1 MESPLSLVAGGTGLV
16 GSHVI
21 KVLSKKS
28 GTQIILARSFESE
41 IPQNAEL
48 QIINFDSL
56 SSNKVQL
63 ENGIDH
69 VYLCLGKKLSTHEL
83 GYMQHNARES
93 FKLVDF
99 DYSLTIA
106 KLAYDSGA
114 RSIALVSAV
123 GAQEGS
129 FNYYFHIKGKLENE
143 IRKIGYEDICFARPG
158 HLLGARK
165 EFRGYEIP
173 ILESGLKIAAP
184 FMQGPLMN
192 FRQIEAERVAESMVM
207 NLLNST
213 KGETYLYYK
222 DFLRTD
228 TFE

>member
-1 MESPLSLVAGGTGLV
+1 MESPLSLIAGGTGLV

-28 GTQIILARSFESE
+28 GTQIILARSFNSE
-41 IPQNAEL
+41 IPQNADL

-56 SSNKVQL
+56 GSNKVKL
-63 ENGIDH
+63 KNGIDH

-93 FKLVDF
+93 FKLIDF

-143 IRKIGYEDICFARPG
+143 IRKIGYENVCFARPG

-165 EFRGYEIP
+165 DFRGYEIP

-207 NLLNST
+207 NLLDRT

>member
-93 FKLVDF
+93 FKLIDF

-143 IRKIGYEDICFARPG
+143 IRKIGYKNVCFARPG

-165 EFRGYEIP
+165 DFRGYEIP

-207 NLLNST
+207 NLLDRT

>member
-21 KVLSKKS
+21 KVLSEKP
-28 GTQIILARSFESE
+28 GAQIILARSFDSE

-56 SSNKVQL
+56 SSNEVQL
-63 ENGIDH
+63 KNGIDH

-99 DYSLTIA
+99 DYSLIIA

-143 IRKIGYEDICFARPG
+143 IKKIGYENMCFARPG
-158 HLLGARK
+158 HLLGERK
-165 EFRGYEIP
+165 DFRGYEIP
-173 ILESGLKIAAP
+173 ILESGLRFAAP
-184 FMQGPLMN
+184 FMQGPLTN
-192 FRQIEAERVAESMVM
+192 FRQVEAKQVAKSMIK
-207 NLLNST
+207 NIRNRN
-213 KGETYLYYK
+213 KGESYMYYE
-222 DFLRTD
+222 DFL
-228 TFE
+228 

>member
-1 MESPLSLVAGGTGLV
+1 MKDLRDKLIDF
-16 GSHVI
+16 HY
-21 KVLSKKS
+21 
-28 GTQIILARSFESE
+28 
-41 IPQNAEL
+41 
-48 QIINFDSL
+48 SL
-56 SSNKVQL
+56 S
-63 ENGIDH
+63 
-69 VYLCLGKKLSTHEL
+69 
-83 GYMQHNARES
+83 
-93 FKLVDF
+93 
-99 DYSLTIA
+99 IA
-106 KLAYDSGA
+106 KLAYDYGA
-114 RSIALVSAV
+114 RSIALVSAI
-123 GAQEGS
+123 GAKEGS

-143 IRKIGYEDICFARPG
+143 IRKIGYENVCFARPG

-165 EFRGYEIP
+165 DFRGYEIP

-207 NLLNST
+207 NLLDRT

>member
-1 MESPLSLVAGGTGLV
+1 MESPLSLIAGGTGLV

-21 KVLSKKS
+21 KVLSKKQ

-63 ENGIDH
+63 KSGIDH

-143 IRKIGYEDICFARPG
+143 IRKIGYENVCFARPG

-165 EFRGYEIP
+165 DFRGYEIP

-207 NLLNST
+207 NLLNKT
-213 KGETYLYYK
+213 RGETYLYYK

>member
-21 KVLSKKS
+21 KVLSKKPGS
-28 GTQIILARSFESE
+28 QIILARSFESE

-48 QIINFDSL
+48 QIINFDYL
-56 SSNKVQL
+56 SSNKVRL
-63 ENGIDH
+63 RNGIDN
-69 VYLCLGKKLSTHEL
+69 VYLCLGKRLSTHEL

-93 FKLVDF
+93 FKLIDF

-143 IRKIGYEDICFARPG
+143 IRKIGYENMCFARPG
-158 HLLGARK
+158 HLLGKRK
-165 EFRGYEIP
+165 DFRGYEIP
-173 ILESGLKIAAP
+173 ILESGLRIAAP

-192 FRQIEAERVAESMVM
+192 FRQIEAQQVAESMVV
-207 NLLNST
+207 NLQNK
-213 KGETYLYYK
+213 KGGESYLFYE
-222 DFLRTD
+222 DFLKTD

>member
-63 ENGIDH
+63 KNGIDH

-93 FKLVDF
+93 FKLIDF

-143 IRKIGYEDICFARPG
+143 IRKIGYENVCFARPG

-165 EFRGYEIP
+165 DFRGYEIP

-184 FMQGPLMN
+184 FMQGPLTN
-192 FRQIEAERVAESMVM
+192 FRQIEAKRVAESMVM
-207 NLLNST
+207 NLLNRT

>member
-1 MESPLSLVAGGTGLV
+1 MDFPISLVAGGTGLV
-16 GSHVI
+16 GSHII
-21 KVLSKKS
+21 KTISRRS
-28 GTQIILARSFESE
+28 GSQIILARSFNTE
-41 IPQNAEL
+41 IPKNAEL
-48 QIINFDSL
+48 QIVDFDSL
-56 SSNKVQL
+56 SSNGVKLQ
-63 ENGIDH
+63 NGINH

-83 GYMQHNARES
+83 AYMQYGDRES
-93 FKLVDF
+93 FKLIDF
-99 DYSLTIA
+99 DYPLSIA
-106 KLAYDSGA
+106 QLAYDSGA

-143 IRKIGYEDICFARPG
+143 IRKIGYENICFARPG
-158 HLLGARK
+158 HLLGTRK
-165 EFRGYEIP
+165 DFRGYEIP

-184 FMQGPLMN
+184 FMQGPLKN

-207 NLLNST
+207 NLLTRT

>member
-16 GSHVI
+16 GSNVI
-21 KVLSKKS
+21 KLLSKKQ
-28 GTQIILARSFESE
+28 GAQIILARSFDSE
-41 IPQNAEL
+41 IPQNADL
-48 QIINFDSL
+48 KIINFDSL
-56 SSNKVQL
+56 SSNKVKL
-63 ENGIDH
+63 KNGIDH
-69 VYLCLGKKLSTHEL
+69 VYLCLGKKLSTYEL
-83 GYMQHNARES
+83 GYMQHSARES
-93 FKLVDF
+93 FKLIDF
-99 DYSLTIA
+99 EYPLSIA

-143 IRKIGYEDICFARPG
+143 IRKIGYENICFARPG

-165 EFRGYEIP
+165 DFRGYEIP
-173 ILESGLKIAAP
+173 ILESGLRIAAP

-192 FRQIEAERVAESMVM
+192 FRQIEAQKVAESMVV
-207 NLLNST
+207 NLQNK
-213 KGETYLYYK
+213 KGGESYLFYE
-222 DFLRTD
+222 DFLKTD

>member
-63 ENGIDH
+63 KNGIDH

-83 GYMQHNARES
+83 GYMQHGARES
-93 FKLVDF
+93 FKLIDL
-99 DYSLTIA
+99 DYPLSIA
-106 KLAYDSGA
+106 KLAYESGA

-143 IRKIGYEDICFARPG
+143 IRKIGYENICFARPG

-165 EFRGYEIP
+165 DFRGYEIP
-173 ILESGLKIAAP
+173 ILESGLRIAAP

-192 FRQIEAERVAESMVM
+192 FRQIEAQQVAESMVV
-207 NLLNST
+207 NLQN
-213 KGETYLYYK
+213 KKRGETYLFYE
-222 DFLRTD
+222 DFLKTD

>member
-63 ENGIDH
+63 KSGIDH

-165 EFRGYEIP
+165 DFRGYEIP

-207 NLLNST
+207 NLLNKT
-213 KGETYLYYK
+213 RGETYLYYK